1 MGTTFRKDYKA
12 PSHLIDSVQLEFD
25 LDPDSSSVTSTFE
38 VRPNPDS
45 DDTVHDL
52 VLNGEAIT
60 LVSVSVDGRTLS
72 ESEYALTDKT
82 LTLPSL
88 SKPAQIVIVNRFS
101 PSKNTALSGIYASGK
116 NLMSQ
121 CEATGFRRI
130 TYWLDRPDV
139 LAKFSVTIR
148 ASKALYPVLLS
159 NGNRVESRDLLDG
172 RHEVRWVDPYPKP
185 CYLFALV
192 AGTLSCRRERY
203 RLGNGR
209 EVTLEVWV
217 EPQDV
222 EKTAH
227 TMESLKHAIAW
238 DEKRFG
244 LYLDLDLFM
253 IVATND
259 FNFGAMENKGLNIF
273 NARYALANPAIA
285 TDRDYFNIESV
296 VAHEYFHN
304 WTGDRVTLRDWFQL
318 TLKEGLT
325 VFRDQEFSADMLGD
339 PTARAVQRIQD
350 VKNLRAAQ
358 FPEDAG
364 PMAHPIRPDSYKEIN
379 NFYTM
384 TVYEKGAEVIRMLHT
399 LLGETLFRKGFDEYI
414 RVNDGHAVTCE
425 AFLKAMA
432 DASNRDLSQFARWF
446 EQAGT
451 PTLEIESHWDAAHGK
466 LYLIVEQTTPPTPG
480 QLHKA
485 PLHMPFPIAFFDR
498 EGNECPLQIETKDGV
513 ARCET
518 PLELTEARHE
528 WVFTGFTDRPVP
540 SFNRGFAAP
549 VKLSYDYSLEDLA
562 LLAGCDTDPFNRWE
576 AMQQLMLR
584 TVNGL
589 IRSRYAGQEDTVPT
603 VFFDAFKR
611 TLTDETLSPAYAA
624 VTLELPSE
632 RQIGETM
639 PLIDP
644 EAAYR
649 AREVLRTH
657 IAKRLQLE
665 LTAAVDRSMTP
676 GPYSPDAES
685 AGKRALKNLA
695 LYYLMGSANH
705 HTIIRV
711 RDQLIKRENLTDEL
725 AALKLI
731 VDSTVPSK
739 RTFELETLQAFLPEP
754 LLVNK
759 WLTVQ
764 ATTKTFAGELPVLE
778 RVRELMACKDFF
790 SLQNPNN
797 VYALPLA
804 FFSQNPSEFHSKDG
818 VGYKFWAEVVL
829 QLDAINPH
837 VAARVA
843 RTLENWRRYTP
854 ALSRLQYEAL
864 ASVYQHKDRLS
875 ESVLEVVEK
884 ALNNPT

>member
-1 MGTTFRKDYKA
+1 MGTTFRKDYKV
-12 PSHLIDSVQLEFD
+12 PSHLIDSVHLEFD
-25 LDPDSSSVTSTFE
+25 LDPDSSSVTSTMD
-38 VRPNPDS
+38 VRPNPET
-45 DDTVHDL
+45 DDKVLDL
-52 VLNGEAIT
+52 VLNGEAVT
-60 LVSVSVDGRTLS
+60 LVSVNVNGRALA
-72 ESEYALTDKT
+72 ESEYTLTDTT
-82 LTLPSL
+82 LTI
-88 SKPAQIVIVNRFS
+88 PALREAAKVVIVNRFS

-130 TYWLDRPDV
+130 TYWPDRPDV
-139 LAKFSVTIR
+139 LAKFTVTIR
-148 ASKALYPVLLS
+148 APKALYPVLLS

-192 AGTLSCRRERY
+192 AGTLECRREKY

-217 EPQDV
+217 EPQDID
-222 EKTAH
+222 KTEH
-227 TMESLKHAIAW
+227 TMESLKRAIAW

-339 PTARAVQRIQD
+339 PTARAVQRIED
-350 VKNLRAAQ
+350 VKALRAAQ

-364 PMAHPIRPDSYKEIN
+364 PMAHPIRPESYKEIN

-399 LLGETLFRKGFDEYI
+399 LLGETVFRKGFDEYI
-414 RVNDGHAVTCE
+414 RTNDGSAVTCE
-425 AFLKAMA
+425 AFLTAMA
-432 DASNRDLSQFARWF
+432 NASGRDLSQFARWF

-451 PTLEIESHWDAAHGK
+451 PVVAVEGEWDPATGK
-466 LYLIVEQTTPPTPG
+466 FRLVVEQTTPPTPG
-480 QLHKA
+480 QPHKV
-485 PLHMPFPIAFFDR
+485 PLLMPFPVAFFDR
-498 EGNECPLQIETKDGV
+498 DGKECPLRLETPDGV
-513 ARCET
+513 VELES

-528 WVFTGFTDRPVP
+528 WVFTGFTSAPVP
-540 SFNRGFAAP
+540 SLNRGFAAP
-549 VKLSYDYSLEDLA
+549 VRLRYDYSLDDLA
-562 LLAGCDTDPFNRWE
+562 LLASCDTDPFNRWE
-576 AMQQLMLR
+576 AMQELMLR
-584 TVNGL
+584 TTREL
-589 IRSRYAGQEDTVPT
+589 IRDRFAGREDNVPA

-632 RQIGETM
+632 RTIGESL
-639 PLIDP
+639 PFIDP
-644 EAAYR
+644 EAAFR
-649 AREVLRTH
+649 AREALRVQ

-665 LTAAVDRSMTP
+665 LTAVVDRSVTP
-676 GPYSPDAES
+676 GPYSPDPES

-695 LYYLMGSANH
+695 LYYLMGASSH
-705 HTIIRV
+705 HTVIRV

-731 VDSTVPSK
+731 VDSNVPSK
-739 RTFELETLQAFLPEP
+739 NNFEVETLQTYLPEP

-764 ATTKTFAGELPVLE
+764 ATTKTHAGELPVLE
-778 RVRELMACKDFF
+778 RVRELMKCEFF
-790 SLQNPNN
+790 SLSNPNN
-797 VYALPLA
+797 VYALLLA
-804 FFSQNPSEFHSKDG
+804 FFTQNPSEFHTKDG
-818 VGYKFWAEVVL
+818 EGYKFWTEVVL
-829 QLDAINPH
+829 ELDRINPH

-854 ALSRLQYEAL
+854 QLSRLQFEAL
-864 ASVYQHKDRLS
+864 ENVYLHKDRLS